1 LKPRNIN
8 PTIIDLFILV
18 GKAVDVRDNRGWES
32 LHVAASLG
40 QLYCLNLILEQGK
53 NHLPGTL
60 FYN

>member
-1 LKPRNIN
+1 M
-8 PTIIDLFILV
+8 IDLFILV